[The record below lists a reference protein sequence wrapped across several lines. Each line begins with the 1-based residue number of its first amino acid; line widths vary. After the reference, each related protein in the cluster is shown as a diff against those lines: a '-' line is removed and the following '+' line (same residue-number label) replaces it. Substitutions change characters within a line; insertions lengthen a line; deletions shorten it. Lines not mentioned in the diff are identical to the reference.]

1 MLDVYFAARFLQLR
15 DRLPD
20 AEDDRSTRAT
30 LQRLLDAG
38 SLRPGDFDALCGG
51 YTLLRR
57 LDHELRLLA
66 GRSTRLPSA
75 EDHPV
80 LRDLARR
87 AGHGSPAALTS
98 ELQERMAAVR
108 AAYERIT
115 AG

>member
-20 AEDDRSTRAT
+20 DEADRSTRAT
-30 LQRLLDAG
+30 LRRLLEAG
-38 SLRPGDFDALCGG
+38 SLGPEDFDALCGG

-87 AGHGSPAALTS
+87 TGHAAPAALTR
-98 ELQERMAAVR
+98 ELAERMAAVR
-108 AAYERIT
+108 DAYERIT
-115 AG
+115 SG